1 VRSLPAT
8 RAALWHWLRQT
19 LADGDIAE
27 PEADARRL
35 FADLAGID
43 RLALLTDPDAPVDP
57 ALAARLAEAVA
68 RRLAGEPVGR
78 IIGWRMF
85 HGLRFALSPGTL
97 EPRDDSESVIDLA
110 LACCGPD
117 HDRPLTLLDI
127 GTGTG
132 CLLIALL
139 HELPRAFGIG
149 LDLDA
154 NALATARSNAV
165 TNGVAARAG
174 FVRGRWGAGVAPV
187 DLVISNPPY
196 IPSDEIA
203 TLAREVRQHDPALA
217 LNGGPDGL
225 DAYRAI
231 LADARRLLKPGG
243 HLVLEIGA
251 GQGADVTAMAA
262 GHGLTAA
269 GTRDDL
275 GGHRR
280 ALAFRC

>member
-1 VRSLPAT
+1 MPAT
-8 RAALWHWLRQT
+8 RTALWHWLRRT
-19 LADGDIAE
+19 LADGGVAE
-27 PEADARRL
+27 PDADARRL
-35 FADLAGID
+35 FADIGNID
-43 RLALLTDPDAPVDP
+43 RLALLTDPEATVDQ
-57 ALAARLAEAVA
+57 AVRERLAEAVA

-97 EPRDDSESVIDLA
+97 EPRDDSETAIDLA
-110 LACCGPD
+110 LACLGPD
-117 HDRPLTLLDI
+117 RDRPLTLLDI

-154 NALATARSNAV
+154 DALATARRNA
-165 TNGVAARAG
+165 TGNGVGLRAG
-174 FVRGRWGAGVAPV
+174 FVCGRWGASIASV

-196 IPSDEIA
+196 IPSADIA
-203 TLAREVRQHDPALA
+203 MLTREVSQHDPALA
-217 LNGGPDGL
+217 LDGGPDGL

-231 LADARRLLKPGG
+231 LADTRRLLKPGG

-251 GQGADVTAMAA
+251 GQAADVTAMAA
-262 GHGLTAA
+262 GHDLTAA

-275 GGHRR
+275 AGHRR
-280 ALAFRC
+280 ALAFRWR